1 MAGSGVFPKTATLD
15 VVYQGDYN
23 IIQSTIAG
31 VLNTFY
37 GQSLTSSQL
46 SGTPVVSAP
55 QWDVL
60 RQDINQCYRHITNAN
75 STILDVNVNDVI
87 LAVDA
92 NAYKVAADYCE
103 TNKTT
108 AAAAQLTSSVQ
119 SSTLTS
125 TWNGTRT
132 YKVIFDWASA
142 AEANYWFNLGGYFV
156 VDVSGANAVSDKDID
171 WRDNILNA
179 IPTQTYN
186 RNNWVNSTNIDLY
199 EYGNFAVYSE
209 NYARIICTK
218 VSATQLDI
226 SVVVSDVDTGDQRPV
241 TGVGPAGPGVDED
254 VNTDVSASI
263 TRYSSFDSIVAPAVT
278 VSTVSIF

>member
-1 MAGSGVFPKTATLD
+1 MAGSGVFPKTATVD

-46 SGTPVVSAP
+46 SGTPVIGAP
-55 QWDVL
+55 QWDLL

-75 STILDVNVNDVI
+75 STILDVNINDVI

-108 AAAAQLTSSVQ
+108 AAAAQLTSSFQ
-119 SSTLTS
+119 SNTLT
-125 TWNGTRT
+125 TAWNGTHT
-132 YKVIFDWASA
+132 YTIRINWASA
-142 AEANYWFNLGGYFV
+142 DAANYWFNLGGSFV
-156 VDVSGANAVSDKDID
+156 IDVSGANALSDKELD
-171 WRDNILNA
+171 WQNNILNA

-186 RNNWVNSTNIDLY
+186 RTNWVNSTNIDLY
-199 EYGNFAVYSE
+199 EYGNNPVYSE
-209 NYARIICTK
+209 NYARIVCTK
-218 VSATQLDI
+218 VSTTQLDI
-226 SVVVSDVDTGDQRPV
+226 SVIVSDVDSGDQRPV
-241 TGVGPAGPGVDED
+241 TGVGPAGPGVDEN
-254 VNTDVSASI
+254 VVVYVSASI
-263 TRYSSFDSIVAPAVT
+263 AIYSSFDSIVAPTATVTT
-278 VSTVSIF
+278 VSTF